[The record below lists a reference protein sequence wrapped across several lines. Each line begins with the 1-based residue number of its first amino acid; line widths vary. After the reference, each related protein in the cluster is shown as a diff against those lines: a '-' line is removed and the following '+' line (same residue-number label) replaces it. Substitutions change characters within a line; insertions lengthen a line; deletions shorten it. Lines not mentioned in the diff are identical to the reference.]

1 MSTAVLE
8 AIGVACELTSTSLSA
23 GAIRVM
29 ADECTK
35 YPEVQVLG
43 AIRKCCKQVK
53 GRLTLADILT
63 RLEDGRPGPE
73 EAWATVSSSMTNESR
88 TIVWCDEM
96 REAFGIANALSDD
109 PIASRMAFKEHYAV
123 LVDKAREAGLQPQWC
138 ASLGTDKA
146 DRERAITEGV
156 KQGRLSADYAKR
168 LLPQPDNPDTAKMLE
183 SLCPR
188 LLS

>member
-1 MSTAVLE
+1 MSTALLE
-8 AIGVACELTSTSLSA
+8 AIGVACELTSTSLSE

-29 ADECTK
+29 AEECHK
-35 YPEVQVLG
+35 YPEAQVLG

-73 EAWATVSSSMTNESR
+73 EAWSTVTLAMTNESR
-88 TIVWCDEM
+88 TIVWSDEM
-96 REAFGIANALSDD
+96 REAYGVANSLSDD
-109 PIASRMAFKEHYAV
+109 PVAARMAFKEQYAL
-123 LVDKAREAGLQPQWC
+123 LVDKAREDGVPAKWSV
-138 ASLGTDKA
+138 SLGSDKT
-146 DRERAITEGV
+146 DRERAITEGL
-156 KQGRLSADYAKR
+156 KQGRLSGLYAQK
-168 LLPQPDNPDTAKMLE
+168 LLPHPDDPGTTALIA